1 LFFNYNKFMEQT
13 IKISTHHYLIKVQ
26 FKTVKSNLI
35 KILLIL
41 KSLEKRKKAKTLLP
55 SNKKMKRQN
64 MMN

>member
-1 LFFNYNKFMEQT
+1 MEQT

>member
-1 LFFNYNKFMEQT
+1 MEQT
-13 IKISTHHYLIKVQ
+13 IKISTHHCLIKAQ

-41 KSLEKRKKAKTLLP
+41 KALEKRKKAKTLLP

-64 MMN
+64 MMK